1 MSGQSKGDKDC
12 IHCLDDTKTL
22 WLNNSQKQVYVWHR
36 RFLPASH
43 GYRGMKC
50 QIDGT
55 REEGK
60 APRHFSGSTST
71 NRSRIS
77 PLHMGRKALPSEER
91 ESGINKMIQR
101 RQSGILN

>member
-1 MSGQSKGDKDC
+1 MTPRLFGST
-12 IHCLDDTKTL
+12 IHKNRYTYGI
-22 WLNNSQKQVYVWHR
+22 SVS
-36 RFLPASH
+36 F
-43 GYRGMKC
+43 
-50 QIDGT
+50 DGT